1 MINNKRI
8 SIFASI
14 VFLLLLL
21 SGCKNQEETQ
31 VIEEI
36 IDNGDSK
43 TATSLKPTPLSTQAN
58 ETFTPQATID
68 NSTPT
73 PDLRIPA
80 EQWQDW
86 PIIPEV
92 TNNAIAIY
100 ARGIQ
105 TKVDSRS
112 FSKIGDC
119 QNVKE
124 AFLGIYDL
132 EGRYFL
138 REDEMEWQET
148 IDNFKGYFN
157 KDGMAIEQ
165 GLNVAAALSPLHADP
180 DVCKPS
186 ENPLQ
191 CEFREANPSF
201 AFISFERWWPKEIPP
216 EVYEKYLRIVIQATI
231 DHGTIPILITKADNV
246 EGNHQINQII
256 AKLALEFD
264 IPLYNWWRA
273 AQLLPHRGIDPERE
287 DGFHIS
293 IEAWDKRSY
302 YALETLDTLWKGLK
316 NRQ

>member
-1 MINNKRI
+1 MIKNKRI
-8 SIFASI
+8 SNFAHI
-14 VFLLLLL
+14 VLILFLL
-21 SGCKNQEETQ
+21 SGCENS
-31 VIEEI
+31 IESKTTEAI
-36 IDNGDSK
+36 IDSAGIK
-43 TATSLKPTPLSTQAN
+43 TATSNQPTTLSEQID
-58 ETFTPQATID
+58 EKFTPQATIE
-68 NSTPT
+68 NTTPT

-80 EQWQDW
+80 EQWKDW
-86 PIIPEV
+86 SIIPEV
-92 TNNAIAIY
+92 TNNAIEIY

-105 TKVDSRS
+105 TKVNSRS

-119 QNVKE
+119 QNIKE

-132 EGRYFL
+132 EGNYFL
-138 REDEMEWQET
+138 WGEEIDWQET

-180 DVCKPS
+180 DICKPNES
-186 ENPLQ
+186 PLL

-201 AFISFERWWPKEIPP
+201 AFISFERWWPKDTPP

-231 DHGTIPILITKADNV
+231 DRGTVPILITKADNV

-256 AKLALEFD
+256 AKLAFEFD

-273 AQLLPHRGIDPERE
+273 AQLLPHRGIDPER
-287 DGFHIS
+287 DDDFHIS
-293 IEAWDKRSY
+293 IRAWDKRSY
-302 YALETLDTLWKGLK
+302 YALETLDMLWKGLE